1 MISVGNP
8 IASPMMQNTVKTKV
22 PETENKAK
30 NPSTDG
36 FKKITGGQI
45 KEILATPQIVRSDC
59 YLVSSLKSLAKS
71 RMGKQM
77 LKQSIRTSPDGDTF
91 EVTFNKYDKDNTY
104 KVEKDKKYDVITGRT
119 KLNPTGAVETAT
131 NFVVQD
137 RKDAKPA
144 LIRIFGPLC
153 CGDSPIEGN
162 LASKY
167 METLTG
173 RKPISLGDDGL
184 RSLSSRKEEA
194 TKLLDDIGSQT
205 MNHHSFVAGSKLLG
219 TNDGIGTMHYY
230 VIKKVD
236 KDKKEVHLV
245 NPRYVDFTKGTSKED
260 FDNDLKNDGVK
271 DEKYLEKQRNKLND
285 MPKVYKLSY
294 DQFMDNFRSIVGYFD
309 DKVMKNKKA

>member
-8 IASPMMQNTVKTKV
+8 IASPTMSNTVKPKE
-22 PETENKAK
+22 PETQTKAK
-30 NPSTDG
+30 NPAETG
-36 FKKITGGQI
+36 YKKITGGQI

-59 YLVSSLKSLAKS
+59 YLVSTLKSLAKS

-77 LKQSIRTSPDGDTF
+77 LKQSIKTSQDGDSF
-91 EVTFNKYDKDNTY
+91 EVTFNKYDKNNTY
-104 KVEKDKKYDVITGRT
+104 RVEKDEKYNVVSGRT

-137 RKDAKPA
+137 RKDVKPA

-153 CGDSPIEGN
+153 CGESPIEGN

-167 METLTG
+167 MEALTG
-173 RKPISLGDDGL
+173 RKPISLGDDSL
-184 RSLSSRKEEA
+184 RPLSSKKEEA

-205 MNHHSFVAGSKLLG
+205 MNHHSFVAGSKLMN
-219 TNDGIGTMHYY
+219 TKDGIGTMHYY
-230 VIKKVD
+230 VINKVD
-236 KDKKEVHLV
+236 KNKKEVYLV

-260 FDNDLKNDGVK
+260 FDNDLKNDGMK
-271 DEKYLEKQRNKLND
+271 DSKYLEKQRNKLKE

-294 DQFMDNFRSIVGYFD
+294 DQFMNNFRSIVGYFD
-309 DKVMKNKKA
+309 DKVMKNKK